1 MPELNNRVLTKTQKL
16 QMTDLFSYAWR
27 VGVNNHDQPLKC
39 EFCDTRI
46 NRFRDHIMITAKE
59 VEKPFCNW
67 GELFEWLKEASEEV
81 NEAKLASELRS
92 ERGVITAQPVG
103 FSPSNLGRFMPS
115 SSGDG
120 EYTSFA
126 TRTKKLYEE

>member
-1 MPELNNRVLTKTQKL
+1 
-16 QMTDLFSYAWR
+16 
-27 VGVNNHDQPLKC
+27 
-39 EFCDTRI
+39 
-46 NRFRDHIMITAKE
+46 MITAKE

-103 FSPSNLGRFMPS
+103 FNPSNLGRFMPS

-126 TRTKKLYEE
+126 TRTKKLYEG